1 MEAPTHLF
9 TVNQGLGW
17 EGRPTVVCWAYAP
30 GSPLLEASIFSGKQE
45 EGLCCWGRCQM
56 VKETEG
62 EAVVSSGDRV
72 HYRKVAGLT
81 LSVKTCLKRDCV
93 KGHLQPPTP
102 LPALQSPVT
111 PSLTSLQAS
120 ARPLPSPGPS
130 QLPPSRT
137 HRAPP
142 LSVPQ
147 SQLHSC
153 PSLCP
158 EPQLQGLATPCLPA
172 WPKVFQWLRRLSL
185 WLHIPLVHLHS
196 SQGAFSATPEGSSTW
211 KRGLSLPAPTSSFLK
226 SQKYAPAPKERQG
239 RTLRET
245 PPDGPATAG

>member
-1 MEAPTHLF
+1 MAAGDLCKDRAGGVIQGQRRGAPKWDASWRGGVEAPTHLF

-72 HYRKVAGLT
+72 HSRKVAGLT

-130 QLPPSRT
+130 QLP
-137 HRAPP
+137 
-142 LSVPQ
+142 
-147 SQLHSC
+147 
-153 PSLCP
+153 
-158 EPQLQGLATPCLPA
+158 LPH
-172 WPKVFQWLRRLSL
+172 P
-185 WLHIPLVHLHS
+185 
-196 SQGAFSATPEGSSTW
+196 
-211 KRGLSLPAPTSSFLK
+211 
-226 SQKYAPAPKERQG
+226 
-239 RTLRET
+239 
-245 PPDGPATAG
+245 